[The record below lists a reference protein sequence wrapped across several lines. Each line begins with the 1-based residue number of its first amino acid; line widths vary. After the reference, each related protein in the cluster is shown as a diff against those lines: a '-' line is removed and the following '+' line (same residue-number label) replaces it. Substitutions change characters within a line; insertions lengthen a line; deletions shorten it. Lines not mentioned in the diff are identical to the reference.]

1 MACGGSSG
9 GDGDSPPRSSSSSSA
24 SSSSQPTAFGAPQN
38 LAATPGNSTV
48 RLNWNAVS
56 SADRY
61 HIYYATEPGILPANI
76 AAFDNGTWI
85 EDVMP
90 PYEITG
96 LNNGTTYY
104 FVVTAV
110 DGAIESLPSAEVNAT
125 PSAIDL
131 SRQPTVHEV
140 LVLELVN
147 RARFDPLAEAQRYG
161 IDLNQGLTGTPISSA
176 RKPPLAFNLYLID
189 AARTHSQW
197 MLDAD
202 VFDHIGEGGSEP
214 WDRMAAA
221 GYTFTGSWAAA
232 ENIAWYGGGGSSVNL
247 TTAAYEHH
255 EGLFKSAGHRVNIL
269 NADLRE
275 IGIGQKEGDFVDR
288 GRNLRVSMLTEKF
301 ARSGSNYF
309 LTGVVYQ
316 DADNNGMYSVNEGLP
331 GITVTVNGQSHTA
344 FSTGAYSVP
353 VRNGTHNIT
362 VSGAGLDAPVN
373 YTVAVNG
380 ANVKFDVIKSG
391 NEVRVNTW

>member
-1 MACGGSSG
+1 
-9 GDGDSPPRSSSSSSA
+9 
-24 SSSSQPTAFGAPQN
+24 
-38 LAATPGNSTV
+38 
-48 RLNWNAVS
+48 
-56 SADRY
+56 
-61 HIYYATEPGILPANI
+61 
-76 AAFDNGTWI
+76 
-85 EDVMP
+85 MP

-96 LNNGTTYY
+96 LSNGTTYY

-110 DGAIESLPSAEVNAT
+110 AGAIESLPSAEVNAT

-161 IDLNQGLTGTPISSA
+161 IDLNQGLTGTPISST
-176 RKPPLAFNLYLID
+176 RKPPLAINLYLID
-189 AARTHSQW
+189 AARKHSQW

-221 GYTFTGSWAAA
+221 GYNFTGSWTAA

-331 GITVTVNGQSHTA
+331 GITITVNGQSHTA

-362 VSGAGLDAPVN
+362 VSGVGLDAPVN